1 MTPARHSHATSSHA
15 PALGRALLLL
25 AFAGA
30 ANAHAANEAKAS
42 GVVESST
49 PSGAIVQ
56 GASKAEGTWAKA
68 WRGTT
73 VSYGHAV
80 SAISLSR
87 SAEPWYNPTYAH
99 RLELTGA
106 WSPSERWFTRVAL
119 AAAQELTVNDDYES
133 PHELVLGDLIL
144 EGGARS
150 LQLPLDLSLTTGVRV
165 GLPTSKSSAAQTRLF
180 ALGPTASLSRRFE
193 LAQGL
198 TLSYAGR
205 FDFRFHRFTTAQSAG
220 PQLVICSRIDSDFCL
235 NNTDTG
241 TRNAWGALAHGPS
254 MSLELGARWSV
265 STSFQLQNQFLYR
278 LAPEGDPRGAT
289 LDARD
294 DPGVRFANA
303 FNVAVSFKAAR
314 PLALAAGVTTVSSQ
328 LGLDGRYRNPFFNR
342 LTVVS
347 LDTVLDFEALVNT
360 L

>member
-1 MTPARHSHATSSHA
+1 MTPARHSHGTSSLA
-15 PALGRALLLL
+15 PALRGALLLL
-25 AFAGA
+25 AVA
-30 ANAHAANEAKAS
+30 AATDAHAANEGKAS
-42 GVVESST
+42 EIDSPT
-49 PSGAIVQ
+49 PSGAIAH

-73 VSYGHAV
+73 VSYGHAA

-99 RLELTGA
+99 RLEFTGA

-150 LQLPLDLSLTTGVRV
+150 LQLPLDLTLTAGVRV

-180 ALGPTASLSRRFE
+180 ALGPTASLSRRFGIG
-193 LAQGL
+193 QGL

-205 FDFRFHRFTTAQSAG
+205 FDFRFHRFTTAQNAG

-254 MSLELGARWSV
+254 LGLELGARWSV

-289 LDARD
+289 LDTRD

-303 FNVAVSFKAAR
+303 FNLAVSFKVAR
-314 PLALAAGVTTVSSQ
+314 PIALAAGVTTVSSQ

-347 LDTVLDFEALVNT
+347 LDAVLDFEALVNT